1 MNRIRAAVTLVAGTL
16 VAVAATLAT
25 AQQPQPHVAV
35 TPRDV
40 VWGPA
45 PPVFRPGAQGAVLVG
60 DPSKPG
66 PYVVRMKAPAGFTIR
81 PHWHPTDENV
91 TVLSGTVAMGMG
103 DTVDATGAT
112 QLVAGSYMLVP
123 AESHHFMV
131 ARTEAIIQV
140 HGVGP
145 FAITYVNP
153 ADDPR
158 NDAKKP

>member
-1 MNRIRAAVTLVAGTL
+1 MKARSFVFLAGAVLVSTALVRAQSPAGSE
-16 VAVAATLAT
+16 
-25 AQQPQPHVAV
+25 HVSV
-35 TPRDV
+35 TPKDV

-45 PPVFRPGAQGAVLVG
+45 PPVFRPGAQGAVITG
-60 DPSKPG
+60 DPSQPG
-66 PYVVRMKAPAGFTIR
+66 PYVVRMKAPAGYTIM
-81 PHWHPTDENV
+81 PHWHPTNENV

-103 DTVDATGAT
+103 DTVDTKTAKVLTP
-112 QLVAGSYMLVP
+112 GSFMLVP

-145 FAITYVNP
+145 FSITYVNP

-158 NDAKKP
+158 NAAPKK